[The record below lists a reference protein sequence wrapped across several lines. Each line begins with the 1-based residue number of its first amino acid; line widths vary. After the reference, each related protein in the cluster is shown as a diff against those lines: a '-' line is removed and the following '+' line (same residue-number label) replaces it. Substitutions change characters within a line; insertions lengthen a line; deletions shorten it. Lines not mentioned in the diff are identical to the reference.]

1 MAEAGPACEPLRDR
15 GLAALLPAGRRGVCP
30 RQHEKSP
37 WLLRTRGFLFG
48 AGERNR
54 TLDLLI
60 TNELLYQLS
69 YTGDRKK
76 L

>member
-1 MAEAGPACEPLRDR
+1 MIQR
-15 GLAALLPAGRRGVCP
+15 
-30 RQHEKSP
+30 KNP

-69 YTGDRKK
+69 YTGDRQK